1 MNATHTTPQGN
12 TLDNE
17 TLLLIRGEVLIATNG
32 SEYLEDET
40 IFALFDIFKSI
51 KPNWLLTYKE

>member
-1 MNATHTTPQGN
+1 MNETYTTPQGH

-40 IFALFDIFKSI
+40 IFAMFDIFKSI
-51 KPNWLLTYKE
+51 KSN